1 MGESAYRRTGAPDHA
16 APCVFSRALLARCVQ
31 CELAERHAL
40 AERETVF
47 CTKPTARINCATLAA
62 LLYERATFAL
72 RLPRAGGP
80 LPHAKAV
87 KLYCGGLLALQQAL
101 SAPGADVHRMIR
113 QHHGQGASLADL
125 PWEEIVAGA
134 VRWQPR
140 KRHPSPPIAGKPA
153 PARDL
158 A

>member
-1 MGESAYRRTGAPDHA
+1 MGGSAYRRTGAPNNS

-47 CTKPTARINCATLAA
+47 CTIPTARINCGTLAA

-72 RLPRAGGP
+72 RLPRAGGGS

-87 KLYCGGLLALQQAL
+87 KLYCGGLLALQQTL
-101 SAPGADVHRMIR
+101 SAPDADVHRMIR

-140 KRHPSPPIAGKPA
+140 KRHPPPPASPLPPA
-153 PARDL
+153 I
-158 A
+158 